1 MAMRIA
7 GCRSEEVLA
16 FFHASMLTMSAP
28 ITTPRRHPMR
38 RNILAALIGLGLAAG
53 AHAQSPAAVSDGIV
67 KIGLLLDM
75 SSLYA
80 DVTGTGSV
88 AAAQMAI
95 EDFGGKVLGK
105 PVELVY
111 ADHQNKA
118 DIAASRAREWFDRD
132 RVDAILDVAASG
144 PALAVAPIAKEKN
157 RIVVFSGPGSAK
169 LTNEACT
176 PVTVH
181 YAYDTYALANSTARA
196 VVKNGGDSWF
206 FLTADYTFGST
217 LEKDASD
224 VIRANG
230 GKVLG
235 AVRHPLN
242 ASDFSSFLVQ
252 AQSSGA
258 KVIGLANAGGDT
270 INAIKAA
277 REFGITKSGKQSLAG
292 LLVYINDV
300 HTLGLDAAQGML
312 LTTGFYWDRDE
323 ESRKWSRRF
332 FGKTKKM
339 PNMSQAGLY
348 SSVMHYLKA
357 VQAAGTDETGAVMRQ
372 MREMPIND
380 MFARNGHIRDDGRMV
395 HDMYLYQVKK
405 PAESKTPWDYY
416 RLVSTIPGEQAFQ
429 SLKDSSC
436 PLVKK

>member
-1 MAMRIA
+1 M
-7 GCRSEEVLA
+7 
-16 FFHASMLTMSAP
+16 
-28 ITTPRRHPMR
+28 PRKM
-38 RNILAALIGLGLAAG
+38 LAAMIALGFAAG
-53 AHAQSPAAVSDGIV
+53 AQAQSRPADAISNDVV

-80 DVTGTGSV
+80 DITGTGSV

-105 PVELVY
+105 PVELVH

-118 DIAASRAREWFDRD
+118 DIAASRAREWYDRD
-132 RVDAILDVAASG
+132 KVDAILDVAASG
-144 PALAVAPIAKEKN
+144 PALAVVPIAKEKN
-157 RIVVFSGPGSAK
+157 RIAVFSGPGSAR
-169 LTNEACT
+169 LTNDACT
-176 PVTVH
+176 AVTVH

-196 VVKNGGDSWF
+196 VVKNGGDTWF
-206 FLTADYTFGST
+206 FLTADYTFGTT

-230 GKVLG
+230 AKVLG
-235 AVRHPLN
+235 SVRHPLN

-252 AQSSGA
+252 AQGSGA

-270 INAIKAA
+270 ISAIKAA
-277 REFGITKSGKQSLAG
+277 REFGLTTSGKQSLAG

-300 HTLGLDAAQGML
+300 HTLGLEAAQGML
-312 LTTGFYWDRDE
+312 LTTGFYWDHDE
-323 ESRKWSRRF
+323 ESRKWARRF
-332 FGKTKKM
+332 FEKTKKM

-357 VQAAGTDETGAVMRQ
+357 VQAAGTDATDPVMAQ
-372 MREMPIND
+372 MRSAPVD
-380 MFARNGHIRDDGRMV
+380 DFFAHDGHIRADGLMV

-405 PAESKTPWDYY
+405 PSESKAPWDYY
-416 RLVSTIPGEQAFQ
+416 KLVSTIPGEQAFQ
-429 SLKDSSC
+429 PLSASSC

>member
-1 MAMRIA
+1 LL
-7 GCRSEEVLA
+7 LA
-16 FFHASMLTMSAP
+16 SALEGVFAWHAKALFVYHEAP
-28 ITTPRRHPMR
+28 ITTRGDTMPRNM
-38 RNILAALIGLGLAAG
+38 LAAMIALGFAAG
-53 AHAQSPAAVSDGIV
+53 AQAQSRPADPISNDVV
-67 KIGLLLDM
+67 RIGLLLDM

-80 DVTGTGSV
+80 DITGTGSV

-105 PVELVY
+105 PVELVH

-118 DIAASRAREWFDRD
+118 DIAASKAREWYDRD
-132 RVDAILDVAASG
+132 KVDAILDVAASG
-144 PALAVAPIAKEKN
+144 PALAVVPIAKEKN
-157 RIVVFSGPGSAK
+157 RIAVFSGPGSAR
-169 LTNEACT
+169 LTNDACT

-196 VVKNGGDSWF
+196 VVKNGGDTWF
-206 FLTADYTFGST
+206 FLTADYTFGTT

-230 GKVLG
+230 AKVLG
-235 AVRHPLN
+235 SVRHPLN

-252 AQSSGA
+252 AQGSGA

-270 INAIKAA
+270 ISAIKAA
-277 REFGITKSGKQSLAG
+277 REFGLTTSGKQSLAG

-300 HTLGLDAAQGML
+300 HTLGLEAAQGML
-312 LTTGFYWDRDE
+312 LTTGFYWDHDD

-332 FGKTKKM
+332 FEKTKKM

-357 VQAAGTDETGAVMRQ
+357 VKAAGTDETGAVMQ
-372 MREMPIND
+372 KMREMPVND
-380 MFARNGHIRDDGRMV
+380 MFAKNGRIREDGRMV

-405 PAESKTPWDYY
+405 PSESKAPWDYY
-416 RLVSTIPGEQAFQ
+416 KLVATIPGEQAFQ
-429 SLKDSSC
+429 PLSASAC

>member
-1 MAMRIA
+1 MQRKM
-7 GCRSEEVLA
+7 
-16 FFHASMLTMSAP
+16 
-28 ITTPRRHPMR
+28 
-38 RNILAALIGLGLAAG
+38 LAALIALGFAAG
-53 AHAQSPAAVSDGIV
+53 AHAQSQPTGAISDNVV

-80 DVTGTGSV
+80 DITGTGSV

-95 EDFGGKVLGK
+95 ADFGGKVLGK

-118 DIAASRAREWFDRD
+118 DIAASKAREWFDRD

-157 RIVVFSGPGSAK
+157 RIAVFSGPGSAR
-169 LTNEACT
+169 LTGDACT

-181 YAYDTYALANSTARA
+181 YAYDTYALANATARA

-206 FLTADYTFGST
+206 FLTADYTFGTT

-235 AVRHPLN
+235 SVRHPLN

-252 AQSSGA
+252 AQGSGA

-277 REFGITKSGKQSLAG
+277 REFGLTTSGKQSLAG

-300 HTLGLDAAQGML
+300 HTLGLNTAQGML
-312 LTTGFYWDRDE
+312 LTTGFYWDHDD

-332 FGKTKKM
+332 FEKTKKM

-348 SSVMHYLKA
+348 SSVMHYLNA
-357 VQAAGTDETGAVMRQ
+357 VQAAGTDETGAVMQ
-372 MREMPIND
+372 KMRELPVND
-380 MFARNGHIRDDGRMV
+380 MFAKNGRIREDGRMV

-405 PAESKTPWDYY
+405 PAESKSPWDYY
-416 RLVSTIPGEQAFQ
+416 KLVSTIPGEQAFQ
-429 SLKDSSC
+429 PLSASSC

>member
-1 MAMRIA
+1 M
-7 GCRSEEVLA
+7 
-16 FFHASMLTMSAP
+16 
-28 ITTPRRHPMR
+28 PRKM
-38 RNILAALIGLGLAAG
+38 LAAMIALGFAAG
-53 AHAQSPAAVSDGIV
+53 AQAQSRPADAISNDVV

-80 DVTGTGSV
+80 DITGTGSV

-95 EDFGGKVLGK
+95 DDFGGKVLGK
-105 PVELVY
+105 PVELVH

-118 DIAASRAREWFDRD
+118 DIAASKAREWYDRD
-132 RVDAILDVAASG
+132 KVDAILDVAASG

-157 RIVVFSGPGSAK
+157 RIAVFSGPGSAR
-169 LTNEACT
+169 LTNDACT
-176 PVTVH
+176 AVTVH

-196 VVKNGGDSWF
+196 VVKNGGDTWF
-206 FLTADYTFGST
+206 FLTADYTFGTT

-230 GKVLG
+230 ARVLG
-235 AVRHPLN
+235 SVRHPLN

-252 AQSSGA
+252 AQGSGA

-270 INAIKAA
+270 ISAIKAA
-277 REFGITKSGKQSLAG
+277 REFGLTTSGKQSLAG

-300 HTLGLDAAQGML
+300 HTLGLEAAQGML
-312 LTTGFYWDRDE
+312 LTTGFYWDHDD
-323 ESRKWSRRF
+323 ESRKWARRF
-332 FGKTKKM
+332 FEKTKKM

-357 VQAAGTDETGAVMRQ
+357 VKAAGTDETGAVMQ
-372 MREMPIND
+372 KMREMPVND
-380 MFARNGHIRDDGRMV
+380 MFAKNGRIREDGRMV

-405 PAESKTPWDYY
+405 PSESKSPWDYY
-416 RLVSTIPGEQAFQ
+416 KLVSTIPGEQAFQ
-429 SLKDSSC
+429 PLSASAC

>member
-1 MAMRIA
+1 M
-7 GCRSEEVLA
+7 
-16 FFHASMLTMSAP
+16 
-28 ITTPRRHPMR
+28 PRKM
-38 RNILAALIGLGLAAG
+38 LAAMMALGFAAG
-53 AHAQSPAAVSDGIV
+53 AQAQSRPADAISNDVV

-80 DVTGTGSV
+80 DITGTGSV

-105 PVELVY
+105 PVELVH

-118 DIAASRAREWFDRD
+118 DIAASRAREWYDRD
-132 RVDAILDVAASG
+132 KVDAILDVAASG
-144 PALAVAPIAKEKN
+144 PALAVVPIAKEKN
-157 RIVVFSGPGSAK
+157 RIAVFSGPGSAR
-169 LTNEACT
+169 LTNDACT
-176 PVTVH
+176 AVTVH

-196 VVKNGGDSWF
+196 VVKNGGDTWF
-206 FLTADYTFGST
+206 FLTADYTFGTT

-230 GKVLG
+230 ARVLG
-235 AVRHPLN
+235 SVRHPLN

-252 AQSSGA
+252 AQGSGA

-270 INAIKAA
+270 ISAIKAA
-277 REFGITKSGKQSLAG
+277 REFGLTTSGKQSLAG

-300 HTLGLDAAQGML
+300 HTLGLEAAQGML
-312 LTTGFYWDRDE
+312 LTTGFYWDHDE
-323 ESRKWSRRF
+323 ESRKWARRF
-332 FGKTKKM
+332 FEKTKKM

-357 VQAAGTDETGAVMRQ
+357 VKAAGTDETGAVMQ
-372 MREMPIND
+372 KMREMPIND
-380 MFARNGHIRDDGRMV
+380 MFAKNGRIREDGRMV

-405 PAESKTPWDYY
+405 PSESKSPWDYY
-416 RLVSTIPGEQAFQ
+416 KLVSTIPGEQAFQ
-429 SLKDSSC
+429 PLSASAC